1 MVENP
6 GYAVN
11 VDVAVRRECETYE
24 KDERGQEGEGSETGG
39 ENEASGENEK
49 REQAEYLFIVRGED
63 EEHAPGTLGFPGG
76 TLEADP
82 GESGVLAATAVR
94 EVREEVGVEIENV
107 ETVTSTTFELDTG
120 RPCLNVVVVAD
131 YAGGEAH
138 VADSDEV
145 GDVAWRT
152 PESVLA
158 DEATPP
164 WTTELV
170 EDVVTYREAGR
181 GD

>member
-6 GYAVN
+6 SYIVN
-11 VDVAVRRECETYE
+11 VDVAVRRERETCE
-24 KDERGQEGEGSETGG
+24 KDEESKEGK
-39 ENEASGENEK
+39 ASGKNEK
-49 REQAEYLFIVRGED
+49 RTQSEYLFIVRGEE

-76 TLEADP
+76 TLEAEP

-107 ETVTSTTFELDTG
+107 EAVTSTTFELDTG
-120 RPCLNVVVVAD
+120 RPCLNVVVVAR

-138 VADSDEV
+138 VADPDEV

-170 EDVVTYREAGR
+170 EDVVTYREVDR